1 MFTRLRKFLGNVLG
15 TALYLIGWGLAV
27 LVLAQ
32 AIILSVTTGSPLI
45 PVILGV
51 AGVIFFS
58 DRGCVQIC
66 SGGTKITAL
75 GITGLA
81 NARAMAAQIRHVRS
95 SLKSRH

>member
-15 TALYLIGWGLAV
+15 TALYLLGWGLAV

-51 AGVIFFS
+51 AGVIFFLIA
-58 DRGCVQIC
+58 VAF
-66 SGGTKITAL
+66 KYV
-75 GITGLA
+75 LA
-81 NARAMAAQIRHVRS
+81 GR
-95 SLKSRH
+95 KSPP

>member
-1 MFTRLRKFLGNVLG
+1 MFARLRKFLGNVLG

-51 AGVIFFS
+51 AGVIFFLIA
-58 DRGCVQIC
+58 VAF
-66 SGGTKITAL
+66 KYV
-75 GITGLA
+75 LA
-81 NARAMAAQIRHVRS
+81 GR
-95 SLKSRH
+95 KSPP

>member
-15 TALYLIGWGLAV
+15 TSLYLLGWGLAV

-51 AGVIFFS
+51 TGVIFFLIA
-58 DRGCVQIC
+58 VAF
-66 SGGTKITAL
+66 KYV
-75 GITGLA
+75 LA
-81 NARAMAAQIRHVRS
+81 GR
-95 SLKSRH
+95 KSPP

>member
-15 TALYLIGWGLAV
+15 TSLYLLGWGLAV

-51 AGVIFFS
+51 AGVIFFLIA
-58 DRGCVQIC
+58 VAF
-66 SGGTKITAL
+66 KYV
-75 GITGLA
+75 LA
-81 NARAMAAQIRHVRS
+81 GR
-95 SLKSRH
+95 KSPP

>member
-51 AGVIFFS
+51 AGVIFFLIA
-58 DRGCVQIC
+58 VAF
-66 SGGTKITAL
+66 KYV
-75 GITGLA
+75 LA
-81 NARAMAAQIRHVRS
+81 GR
-95 SLKSRH
+95 KSPP

>member
-15 TALYLIGWGLAV
+15 SALYLLGWGLAV

-51 AGVIFFS
+51 AGVIFFLIA
-58 DRGCVQIC
+58 VAF
-66 SGGTKITAL
+66 KYV
-75 GITGLA
+75 LA
-81 NARAMAAQIRHVRS
+81 GR
-95 SLKSRH
+95 KSPP